1 MELTKD
7 ADKMICIIYHDFLSR
22 RKDRIPKS
30 EASRFSDDYFQTQKA
45 FKDWLADDL
54 EVTLLELARSGL
66 TKIYI
71 GGNFDLTDSGVYY
84 MENRFKNG
92 LLEVTDF
99 ISKFKPW

>member
-7 ADKMICIIYHDFLSR
+7 ADKMICIIYRDFLSR
-22 RKDRIPKS
+22 RKDRISKS
-30 EASRFSDDYFQTQKA
+30 EASRFSNDYFQSQEV
-45 FKDWLADDL
+45 FKSWLADDL
-54 EVTLLELARSGL
+54 DFTLLELAKAGL
-66 TKIYI
+66 VKIFI
-71 GGNFDLTDSGVYY
+71 GGNFDLTESGVYY